1 MNFVISLASAK
12 DRRLHISNEFEAK
25 NIKYHFFDAVQPNQI
40 PLMEE
45 KYGIFLSD
53 SGLTAGEKACFFSH
67 VEVWN
72 ITIER
77 NLQYVAVFDDD
88 VFLGKDAGDFL
99 SNFDWVPENF
109 HIIKL
114 EMFEEYVLMDFKRTS
129 LKNRRSLR
137 KLNEMHLGTAGYIL
151 SLEGAKDYLNYIK
164 SKNINEALDHLMF
177 ESYLKTNR
185 KIVYQMIPGLSAQ
198 ADRIGKYNLESQL
211 EKDRKNSR
219 LNDEISKSTF
229 NLMQKIKREFFRLI
243 YQLKLKFCKVGF
255 FR

>member
-12 DRRLHISNEFEAK
+12 DRRLHIANEFETK
-25 NIKYHFFDAVQPNQI
+25 SIKYHFFDAVQPDQI

-45 KYGIFLSD
+45 KYGISLSN
-53 SGLTAGEKACFFSH
+53 SKLTAGEKACFFSH
-67 VEVWN
+67 VEIWK
-72 ITIER
+72 IAIEN
-77 NLQYVAVFDDD
+77 NLEYVALFEDD

-211 EKDRKNSR
+211 ENDRKYNR
-219 LNDEISKSTF
+219 LNYDIPKIKLT
-229 NLMQKIKREFFRLI
+229 LIQKLKREFFRLI

>member
-1 MNFVISLASAK
+1 
-12 DRRLHISNEFEAK
+12 
-25 NIKYHFFDAVQPNQI
+25 
-40 PLMEE
+40 
-45 KYGIFLSD
+45 
-53 SGLTAGEKACFFSH
+53 
-67 VEVWN
+67 
-72 ITIER
+72 
-77 NLQYVAVFDDD
+77 
-88 VFLGKDAGDFL
+88 
-99 SNFDWVPENF
+99 
-109 HIIKL
+109 
-114 EMFEEYVLMDFKRTS
+114 MDFKRTL
-129 LKNRRSLR
+129 LKKNHSLR

-255 FR
+255 Y

>member
-12 DRRLHISNEFEAK
+12 DRRLHIANEFETK
-25 NIKYHFFDAVQPNQI
+25 SIKYHFFDAIQPNQI

-45 KYGIFLSD
+45 KYGISLSN
-53 SGLTAGEKACFFSH
+53 SKLTAGEKACFFSH
-67 VEVWN
+67 VEVWK
-72 ITIER
+72 IAIEN
-77 NLQYVAVFDDD
+77 NLQYVAIFEDD
-88 VFLGKDAGDFL
+88 VFLGKNAGDFL

-177 ESYLKTNR
+177 ESYLKTDR
-185 KIVYQMIPGLSAQ
+185 KMVYQMIPGLSAQ

-211 EKDRKNSR
+211 ENDRKYNR
-219 LNDEISKSTF
+219 LNYDVPKIKLT
-229 NLMQKIKREFFRLI
+229 LIQKLKREFFRLI
-243 YQLKLKFCKVGF
+243 HQMKVRFCKVGF
-255 FR
+255 L